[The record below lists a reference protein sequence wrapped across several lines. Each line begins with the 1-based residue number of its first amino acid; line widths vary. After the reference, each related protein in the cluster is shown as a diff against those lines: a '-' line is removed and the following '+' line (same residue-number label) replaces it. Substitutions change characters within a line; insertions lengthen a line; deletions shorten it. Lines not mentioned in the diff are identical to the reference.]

1 MQQRCDLSQSSE
13 GLAYRIVQ
21 RIVNPQPDAMS
32 PAPTLPF
39 VADETGMPLPA
50 SVLAHM
56 EAFFGTDLSAVR
68 IHIGAQAL
76 AMGCHAF
83 AFGDHIYF
91 APGMFDPSSF
101 EGLRML
107 AHELTHVLQQRCGRA
122 VAAVPGQPAVLDDRL
137 LEVEADLLGD
147 CAARFD
153 GRRGATMRVAPDGR
167 FYPSRR
173 AGVGFDDFQL
183 FQRWA
188 QSHGMHAGV
197 IQRVITMPKWWS
209 ATKAV
214 LVEKFIEARSKTD
227 ALPGMLTLYHGTD
240 DTFRSSVT
248 GYTGSATEEQAWVT
262 AFFQKKVTSN
272 AKCGPGIYGA
282 DNLTETTSYG
292 SSVMKATQTE
302 LAKSRYVD
310 LTGSGHYKGT
320 GIAAQDAFAY
330 AYKCIIRYTH
340 NYYAVKDYRVV
351 WVNQ

>member
-1 MQQRCDLSQSSE
+1 MTHL
-13 GLAYRIVQ
+13 
-21 RIVNPQPDAMS
+21 
-32 PAPTLPF
+32 PTPF
-39 VADETGMPLPA
+39 FAGDEPGMPLPA

-68 IHIGAQAL
+68 VHIGPQPL

-91 APGMFDPSSF
+91 APGRFDPFSF

-122 VAAVPGQPAVLDDRL
+122 VATVPGQVGMLDDRL
-137 LEVEADLLGD
+137 LEVEADLMGD
-147 CAARFD
+147 HAARFD
-153 GRRGATMRVAPDGR
+153 GLRGATMRVDPNGR
-167 FYPSRR
+167 FYPSHR
-173 AGVGFDDFQL
+173 AGIGFDDFQL

-188 QSHGMHAGV
+188 QDHGMQAGV

-209 ATKAV
+209 APKAA
-214 LVEKFIEARSKTD
+214 LVEKFIDARSKKD
-227 ALPGMLTLYHGTD
+227 VLPATLTLYHGTD
-240 DTFRSSVT
+240 DTFRTSVT

-282 DNLTETTSYG
+282 DNLTETASYG
-292 SSVMKATQTE
+292 SSVMKATQLE

-330 AYKCIIRYTH
+330 AYKCIMRYTH

>member
-1 MQQRCDLSQSSE
+1 MTHLT
-13 GLAYRIVQ
+13 
-21 RIVNPQPDAMS
+21 
-32 PAPTLPF
+32 TLPL
-39 VADETGMPLPA
+39 VCGEPGMPLPP

-68 IHIGAQAL
+68 VHIGPQAV

-91 APGMFDPSSF
+91 APGMFDPFSF

-122 VAAVPGQPAVLDDRL
+122 MAAVPGQPAMLDDRL
-137 LEVEADLLGD
+137 LEVEADLMGD

-153 GRRGATMRVAPDGR
+153 GLHGARMRVDPTGR

-173 AGVGFDDFQL
+173 NGIGFDDFQL

-188 QSHGMHAGV
+188 QSHGMQAGV
-197 IQRVITMPKWWS
+197 IQRVITMPKWWNTS
-209 ATKAV
+209 KAV
-214 LVEKFIEARSKTD
+214 LVEKFIDKRAKTD
-227 ALPGMLTLYHGTD
+227 VLPATLTLYHGTD

-248 GYTGSATEEQAWVT
+248 GYTGADTEEQAWVT

-292 SSVMKATQTE
+292 SSVMKATQLE
-302 LAKSRYVD
+302 LTKSRYVD